1 MDTDL
6 TTGMFLRMLWEQ
18 SVKMNPK
25 LAQVTENDWKHAFLN
40 CCNRESE
47 EQLLVKY
54 QKWKTGGVT
63 KSVFYWPIKDRSLI
77 SS

>member
-1 MDTDL
+1 
-6 TTGMFLRMLWEQ
+6 MFLRMLWEQ

-54 QKWKTGGVT
+54 QKWKTGV
-63 KSVFYWPIKDRSLI
+63 Y
-77 SS
+77 